1 MPFPEMSM
9 RRLGLTAAAA
19 ALAITVAGTAA
30 AQSMVVR
37 STGPSAS
44 KYPTGMKLKSTD
56 KVTLV
61 KGDRVVLMQAG
72 KTRTLSAPGTYP
84 ASGNVQVSQS
94 MGTTVSRMLASGPTG
109 RMRGGATRSG
119 ELTTPTPAAMHAP
132 NLWLLDYR
140 EAGTFCV
147 VDPATLVLWRPE
159 METKQ
164 MLRIDRGEQSAYLD
178 IPEGANFRKW
188 PTETMPVQFGVDYRL
203 SGAGLAAP
211 VTVRFT
217 SMGPIPD
224 SADASV
230 DALLSKGCT
239 PQLNRLVDAMAE
251 AEATGG

>member
-1 MPFPEMSM
+1 MSFPDMSM

-19 ALAITVAGTAA
+19 VLAITVAGTAA
-30 AQSMVVR
+30 AQSMVIR

-61 KGDRVVLMQAG
+61 KGDRIVLMQAG

-84 ASGNVQVSQS
+84 ASGNVQLSQS
-94 MGTTVSRMLASGPTG
+94 MGTTVSRMLSSGPTG
-109 RMRGGATRSG
+109 RMRGGAVRG
-119 ELTTPTPAAMHAP
+119 DLTAPPPAALHAP

-164 MLRIDRGEQSAYLD
+164 MLRIDHGEQSAYVD

-188 PTETMPVQFGVDYRL
+188 PSETMPVQYGVDYRL

-217 SMGPIPD
+217 AMGPIPD
-224 SADASV
+224 SAESSI

-251 AEATGG
+251 AETTGG